1 MGALDVASVYLPGYF
16 LYLIFVSLS
25 RLHCLLISTWLD
37 LLFIMDQF
45 SGLLLNASLLSCK
58 NPEFAK
64 LFVPLTTALCA
75 FLIMSATNPFLGKL
89 DNLWV
94 IFLPIA
100 LINAHLTQRSKLK
113 HD

>member
-1 MGALDVASVYLPGYF
+1 
-16 LYLIFVSLS
+16 
-25 RLHCLLISTWLD
+25 
-37 LLFIMDQF
+37 
-45 SGLLLNASLLSCK
+45 
-58 NPEFAK
+58 
-64 LFVPLTTALCA
+64 LTTALCA
-75 FLIMSATNPFLGKL
+75 LLIMSATNPFLGKL